1 MLCFYFVNVKL
12 LSLAVSIKFD
22 INSGVCILNSS
33 ENTQAMDPESV
44 MTRLRLK
51 VRRVI
56 LIIGT
61 SILKK
66 ATVII

>member
-1 MLCFYFVNVKL
+1 MLFFYFVIVKC

-22 INSGVCILNSS
+22 INSGVCISNS
-33 ENTQAMDPESV
+33 NKNMQAMDPESV
-44 MTRLRLK
+44 MRRLRLK